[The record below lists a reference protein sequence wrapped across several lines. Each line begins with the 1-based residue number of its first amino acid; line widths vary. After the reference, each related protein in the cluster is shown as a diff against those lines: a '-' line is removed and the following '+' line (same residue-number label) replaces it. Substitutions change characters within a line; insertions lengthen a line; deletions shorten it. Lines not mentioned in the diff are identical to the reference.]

1 MEIAGLVSLLVPVPG
16 VGLPAGLQPRI
27 RGFEPR
33 QALQRTP
40 FVRLLLEG
48 SLVPK
53 RRRQFAETDFDNVIA
68 MPRRG
73 REKFQQERAPAPLKA
88 LTPTQDHYISALQLS
103 EQIVVMGPAG
113 TGKTYIAGTH
123 AADRLRTS
131 QVSKIVITRPNVP
144 GGRSLGFFPG
154 TLEEKIAPWV
164 IPLTE
169 TIKERMGAG
178 AFEIAMKRG
187 DIEIVPFEVMRGRTF
202 KDAIVILDEAQ
213 NTTPVEM
220 KMFLTR
226 VGNDCQ
232 VIVNGDVSQTDLKET
247 SGLATMLRLIES
259 QNLGIPVIQF
269 TQDDIVRSGV
279 CEMWVKAF
287 DSDKV

>member
-1 MEIAGLVSLLVPVPG
+1 VS
-16 VGLPAGLQPRI
+16 
-27 RGFEPR
+27 
-33 QALQRTP
+33 
-40 FVRLLLEG
+40 
-48 SLVPK
+48 K
-53 RRRQFAETDFDNVIA
+53 RRRLLEADNIIA

-73 REKFQQERAPAPLKA
+73 REKFQDERSAPPLRA
-88 LTPTQDHYISALQLS
+88 LTENQGHYISSLQLA

-123 AADRLRTS
+123 AADRL
-131 QVSKIVITRPNVP
+131 ITRPNVP

-178 AFEIAMKRG
+178 PFEIALKRG

-232 VIVNGDVSQTDLKET
+232 VIINGDVSQTDLKET
-247 SGLATMLRLIES
+247 SGLRTILDMIAK
-259 QNLGIPVIQF
+259 QNLGVPVIEF
-269 TQDDIVRSGV
+269 TQSDIVRSGV
-279 CEMWVKAF
+279 CELWVKAF
-287 DSDKV
+287 DTAKI

>member
-1 MEIAGLVSLLVPVPG
+1 
-16 VGLPAGLQPRI
+16 
-27 RGFEPR
+27 
-33 QALQRTP
+33 
-40 FVRLLLEG
+40 
-48 SLVPK
+48 VPK
-53 RRRQFAETDFDNVIA
+53 RSRQLLDLDSDNVIA
-68 MPRRG
+68 MPRRRG
-73 REKFQQERAPAPLKA
+73 QAKFQEERAPPPLRA
-88 LTPTQDHYISALQLS
+88 LTENQGHYIASLQLS

-113 TGKTYIAGTH
+113 TGKTFIAGTH
-123 AADRLRTS
+123 AADRLRS
-131 QVSKIVITRPNVP
+131 RQVSKIVITRPNVP

-164 IPLTE
+164 VPLTE

-178 AFEIAMKRG
+178 AFEIALKRG

-213 NTTPVEM
+213 NTTPVEI

-232 VIVNGDVSQTDLKET
+232 VIINGDVSQTDLKET
-247 SGLATMLRLIES
+247 SGLRTILNLINN
-259 QNLGIPVIQF
+259 QDLGVPVIEF
-269 TQDDIVRSGV
+269 TRDDIVRSGV

-287 DSDKV
+287 DNAQI